1 MEILAVQGKGKEGEG
16 GKVRGCT
23 AGTRAQKVIWGGKDF
38 LPAAP
43 SSTTE
48 AMTPMVP
55 EKIKGREGERER
67 GREGERERERERERE
82 EEGERKRERGLERP
96 DLLESRIEVGEDP
109 DS

>member
-1 MEILAVQGKGKEGEG
+1 MHGRDESPESHL
-16 GKVRGCT
+16 
-23 AGTRAQKVIWGGKDF
+23 GGKDF

-67 GREGERERERERERE
+67 GREGERERERERGRGRE
-82 EEGERKRERGLERP
+82 EEGERT
-96 DLLESRIEVGEDP
+96 
-109 DS
+109 